1 MINPKSEIQI
11 SKQARITQIKN
22 PERMTP
28 IVLTFDNSD
37 FEFVSDFDIRAWNFA
52 PARRRG
58 GFVLPL
64 VLIAMVILISLA
76 FGEMM
81 ASFNSRM
88 QAIQTRSQTEAMLAA
103 EAGYEKAIFWMS
115 RQKDI
120 LGALQDGTSGS
131 SGNIDFGS
139 SSCRYQV
146 SFLDFIGARPVF
158 RVACI
163 GTSGKPVFGR
173 SVDVTVMQETTG
185 WAMGTCQIPT
195 GPTTMDSVYFIGGEV
210 IETPVHINDQHDSPD
225 KIDIHISGSPRF
237 RDKVEMGES
246 RKAGSNDKYKSV
258 ISCFAGGIYFDQPY
272 VRITDEAAVQS
283 KINRFR
289 DSTATAYKFTPADSN
304 SISAPKGPVV
314 QLEFFVEGG
323 VGKVRITNNCVY
335 KGYQQASDDR
345 TWNYRIVPGSNPPTF
360 QRYPI
365 YAYHYKPNTEASI
378 VVPVEDTYVT
388 QHFGA
393 VESAPGGQ
401 IFVNGNVVIGSKDY
415 NDMVVKSKITV
426 VVTGNIWIADSIK
439 VDGPHDLNGMPT
451 AENPNVLGLIAK
463 GVVKVVDPGMS
474 GYGTGSPNNYPG
486 PPATIS
492 GFTYIPVCNSDGA
505 TSYNR
510 KLPDPTIVEA
520 AITCGGGGWGAE
532 NVMRKSGGTEYGGR
546 KENSSPQDTLIV
558 CGSISEAIRGVVGL
572 SGKDGYVKNY
582 YVDTRLMNGI
592 LPGDIWFSGKYIPA
606 PAGWSDSRTAIH

>member
-1 MINPKSEIQI
+1 MNIQYTKNEYRA
-11 SKQARITQIKN
+11 SSIKHQ
-22 PERMTP
+22 ELKT
-28 IVLTFDNSD
+28 
-37 FEFVSDFDIRAWNFA
+37 
-52 PARRRG
+52 

-64 VLIAMVILISLA
+64 VLMVMVILISLA

-88 QAIQTRSQTEAMLAA
+88 QAVQTKSQTEAMLAA
-103 EAGYEKAIFWMS
+103 EAGYERAIFWMS
-115 RQKDI
+115 QQKDI

-139 SSCRYQV
+139 SNCRYQI

-173 SVDVTVMQETTG
+173 AVDVAVMQETTG

-195 GPTTMDSVYFIGGEV
+195 GPTSMDAVYFIGGEV
-210 IETPVHINDQHDSPD
+210 IETPIHINDQHDSPD

-246 RKAGSNDKYKSV
+246 RKTSSGSDKYKS
-258 ISCFAGGIYFDQPY
+258 IMSCFAGGIYFDQPY

-304 SISAPKGPVV
+304 SISVPKGPVV

-345 TWNYRIVPGSNPPTF
+345 TWNYKIVPGSDPLSF

-365 YAYHYKPNTEASI
+365 YAYHYKPSTEASV
-378 VVPVEDTYVT
+378 VVPVEDTYVS

-415 NDMVVKSKITV
+415 NDMVVKGKITV
-426 VVTGNIWIADSIK
+426 VVTGNIWIADSI
-439 VDGPHDLNGMPT
+439 VVYGPHDVNGMPS

-463 GVVKVVDPGMS
+463 GVVKIVDPGMS

-532 NVMRKSGGTEYGGR
+532 NVMRKSGSTEYGGR

-558 CGSISEAIRGVVGL
+558 RGSISEAIRGVVGV
-572 SGKDGYVKNY
+572 SGTDGYIKNY
-582 YVDTRLMNGI
+582 YIDTRLMNGI

-606 PAGWSDSRTAIH
+606 PAGWSDSRTVIN